1 MALVWPGVTTGHPW
15 EGAVLPASGVF
26 SCSALNGGGA
36 GGSPQ
41 QEMALQSPCP
51 HRGDTCAPDPCILLS
66 LGSCPEHLCPSHPW
80 DGDHPSSETSYKYSS
95 QPSPITQSPGS
106 PAVATASVEQPR
118 APGWRGGT
126 SCLPLPAGCPR
137 MLEAPGV
144 TGHPTGSPRG
154 TGRLAALFFKLIL
167 SHPLQLHSAS
177 QGFKRTWQDRQD
189 LNINPGGHFVKQ
201 APMSKWPQ
209 YLECGFMEVTGQ
221 QSSCLFPPSTMGIA
235 EMPSA
240 RVFSY
245 PAVH

>member
-1 MALVWPGVTTGHPW
+1 
-15 EGAVLPASGVF
+15 
-26 SCSALNGGGA
+26 
-36 GGSPQ
+36 
-41 QEMALQSPCP
+41 MALQSPCP
-51 HRGDTCAPDPCILLS
+51 HHQDICAPNPCILLS
-66 LGSCPEHLCPSHPW
+66 LGICPEHLCPSHPW
-80 DGDHPSSETSYKYSS
+80 DGDHPRPSTETSYKYSS
-95 QPSPITQSPGS
+95 QPSPITQSPGR
-106 PAVATASVEQPR
+106 PAVATASVEQPK
-118 APGWRGGT
+118 APGWCGGT
-126 SCLPLPAGCPR
+126 SCFPLPAGCPG
-137 MLEAPGV
+137 MLKAPGV

-167 SHPLQLHSAS
+167 CPPPPTSFNLQE
-177 QGFKRTWQDRQD
+177 FKRTWQDRQD
-189 LNINPGGHFVKQ
+189 LNINPSGHFVKQ